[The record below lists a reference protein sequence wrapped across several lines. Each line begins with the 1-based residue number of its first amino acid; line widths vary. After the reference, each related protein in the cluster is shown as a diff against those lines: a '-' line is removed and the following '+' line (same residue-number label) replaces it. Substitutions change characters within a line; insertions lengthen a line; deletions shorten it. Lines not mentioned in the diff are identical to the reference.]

1 MSRTYWT
8 LSNESLLWL
17 APWKRVVQGWGHF
30 TVNSWWCEKDEGTI
44 LETCSTDPTVLST
57 FEIKIHPYGPPSETN
72 EDENMDAN
80 EEFTIDWEAQIDIEI
95 NDDNRNDPS
104 TYTPLLLR
112 QKMYEDLIQENGG
125 DNDVRAT
132 RFVEARDAL
141 VNLMSQTTGTNFDLD
156 KTLDGIW
163 EAYGG
168 LEAVG
173 INYNARTGNLR
184 VGTLVRGKK

>member
-1 MSRTYWT
+1 
-8 LSNESLLWL
+8 
-17 APWKRVVQGWGHF
+17 
-30 TVNSWWCEKDEGTI
+30 
-44 LETCSTDPTVLST
+44 
-57 FEIKIHPYGPPSETN
+57 
-72 EDENMDAN
+72 MDAN

-156 KTLDGIW
+156 KTLDGI
-163 EAYGG
+163 
-168 LEAVG
+168 
-173 INYNARTGNLR
+173 
-184 VGTLVRGKK
+184 